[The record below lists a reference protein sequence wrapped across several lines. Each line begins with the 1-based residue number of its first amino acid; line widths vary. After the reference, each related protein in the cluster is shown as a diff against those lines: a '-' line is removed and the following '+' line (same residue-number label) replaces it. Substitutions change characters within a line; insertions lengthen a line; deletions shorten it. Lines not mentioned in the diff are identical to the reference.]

1 MKRIPLAVPLIAAG
15 LAACADNPAALNAPP
30 ATPVVTP
37 ALNLASA
44 EVLRAGLAPAL
55 DDARSRVIPTLGTT
69 GAIRGVD
76 QTFAALAAAVRSGD
90 TAAVRDALGGAW
102 GTLNALER
110 SSPNVNP
117 VEVAALRLVLL
128 NADLLFPAG

>member
-1 MKRIPLAVPLIAAG
+1 VKRAPLVVPLIAAG

-30 ATPVVTP
+30 ATP
-37 ALNLASA
+37 AFDLASG
-44 EVLRAGLAPAL
+44 EVLRAGLAPAV

-76 QTFAALAAAVRSGD
+76 QTFAVLADAVRSGN
-90 TAAVRDALGGAW
+90 TAAVRDALDGAW

-110 SSPNVNP
+110 SSPNTNP
-117 VEVAALRLVLL
+117 VEIAALRLVLL

>member
-1 MKRIPLAVPLIAAG
+1 MKRTTLVVPLIAAG

-30 ATPVVTP
+30 ATPVVD
-37 ALNLASA
+37 LASA
-44 EVLRAGLAPAL
+44 EVLRAGLAPAV

-76 QTFAALAAAVRSGD
+76 RTFAALADAVRSGD

-117 VEVAALRLVLL
+117 VEVAALRLVLV
-128 NADLLFPAG
+128 NADVLFPAQ

>member
-1 MKRIPLAVPLIAAG
+1 MKRSPLAIPLLAAGIAA
-15 LAACADNPAALNAPP
+15 CSDNPATLAPP
-30 ATPVVTP
+30 PQLSADVSATTFTLRSGLV
-37 ALNLASA
+37 LA
-44 EVLRAGLAPAL
+44 V
-55 DDARSRVIPTLGTT
+55 DDARSRVIPTLGST

-76 QTFAALAAAVRSGD
+76 QAFATLADAVRAGD
-90 TAAVRDALGGAW
+90 TAAVRDAIGGAA

-110 SSPNVNP
+110 SAPDTNP

>member
-1 MKRIPLAVPLIAAG
+1 MKRSPLVVPLIAAG
-15 LAACADNPAALNAPP
+15 LAACADNPAALTAPAANP
-30 ATPVVTP
+30 AASLTVD
-37 ALNLASA
+37 LASV

-55 DDARSRVIPTLGTT
+55 DDARSRVIPTLGST

-76 QTFAALAAAVRSGD
+76 QAFAVLAAAVRSGD
-90 TAAVRDALGGAW
+90 TAAVRDAIGGAW
-102 GTLNALER
+102 GTLNGLER
-110 SSPNVNP
+110 SSPDTNP

>member
-1 MKRIPLAVPLIAAG
+1 VKRIPLAVPLIAAG
-15 LAACADNPAALNAPP
+15 LAACVDNPAALNAPP
-30 ATPVVTP
+30 ATPVV
-37 ALNLASA
+37 NLASA

-55 DDARSRVIPTLGTT
+55 DDARSRVIPTLGSA

-76 QTFAALAAAVRSGD
+76 QTFAALADAVRSGD

-110 SSPNVNP
+110 SSPETSP
-117 VEVAALRLVLL
+117 VEIAALRLVLL
-128 NADLLFPAG
+128 NTDLLFPAG